1 MRALERVTSEARD
14 LGKVETVQVSIH
26 VVSDCCAMMD
36 ADDEPTDPKRSTSQL
51 TASAERPFGWGTP
64 SSGPVPIVEGS
75 GVMLTSQ
82 DLDEIVTRELASL
95 REKRQRQLVSIR
107 RPRQTEGARLA
118 DFLVSAKKAATESL
132 IPSVC

>member
-1 MRALERVTSEARD
+1 
-14 LGKVETVQVSIH
+14 
-26 VVSDCCAMMD
+26 
-36 ADDEPTDPKRSTSQL
+36 
-51 TASAERPFGWGTP
+51 
-64 SSGPVPIVEGS
+64 
-75 GVMLTSQ
+75 MLTSQ
-82 DLDEIVTRELASL
+82 DLDEIVTSELASL